1 MFESALRIASERAA
15 IVRAALQWVSGT
27 EAINN
32 PVVPA
37 GHEARGMTE
46 ADALGHSVGLGRRG
60 QLEERQH
67 GREKTS
73 SRLTV
78 GSVQRASR

>member
-15 IVRAALQWVSGT
+15 IDRATLQWVSGT

-60 QLEERQH
+60 Q
-67 GREKTS
+67 
-73 SRLTV
+73 
-78 GSVQRASR
+78 